1 MKKLILFTIF
11 IVLVFNVNAQEQIK
25 RYYSNGQLKSIGSY
39 DQSTS
44 DYGVKKGEW
53 KTYYENGQLK
63 SIGSHKRLGSYNSK
77 TKHGEWKFY
86 YDNGQLSEISS
97 YSFGRKKGKLKT
109 YYKNG
114 ELKESASYKS
124 NSVIG
129 RTKKIGAY
137 KLYFENGQ
145 LSQTGN
151 YADDENWSSDVK
163 TGEWKYY
170 YKSGQLQLFGN
181 LIDGRETGLWKKF
194 YESGRIK
201 STETFSNGNLI
212 GELKHYPDNDNDSK
226 SSESSNIDKQEVITK
241 NHPDYNTDK
250 NDFKSVKI
258 GNQIW
263 MSKNLNVSN
272 FRNGDPILHAKS
284 KEAWDKAGETGTPAW
299 CYYENEPNNG
309 AILGKLYNWYAVND
323 DRGLAPLGWHI
334 PSDDEWT
341 ELTDNLGGK
350 EKAGIKMKSM
360 IMWNDYENKREKGL
374 FEGLPGGIR
383 LKGNFKNGGIKG
395 KAAHWWSSTDTW
407 YRSII
412 YYAEYVVRSGW
423 KKETGISVRCLKE

>member
-11 IVLVFNVNAQEQIK
+11 IVLVFKVNAQEQIK
-25 RYYSNGQLKSIGSY
+25 RYYNNGQLKSIGSY

-44 DYGVKKGEW
+44 DYGIKIGEW

-63 SIGSHKRLGSYNSK
+63 SIGSHKRLSAYNSK
-77 TKHGEWKFY
+77 TEHGEWKFY

-97 YSFGRKKGKLKT
+97 YSFGRKKGKSKT

-114 ELKESASYKS
+114 KLKESVSYKS
-124 NSVIG
+124 NSAIG

-151 YADDENWSSDVK
+151 YADDETWFSDVK
-163 TGEWKYY
+163 TGEWKHY
-170 YKSGQLQLFGN
+170 YKNG
-181 LIDGRETGLWKKF
+181 K
-194 YESGRIK
+194 IK
-201 STETFSNGNLI
+201 STETFSSGNLI
-212 GELKHYPDNDNDSK
+212 GELKHDPDNDTDNK
-226 SSESSNIDKQEVITK
+226 SSESGNIDKHEVITK

-284 KEAWDKAGETGTPAW
+284 KEAWDKAGENGTPAW

-323 DRGLAPLGWHI
+323 ERGLAPLGWYI

-350 EKAGIKMKSM
+350 ENAGIKMKSM
-360 IMWNDYENKREKGL
+360 IMWNDYKNKREKGL

-407 YRSII
+407 YRSIT

-423 KKETGISVRCLKE
+423 NKDTGISVRCLKE